1 MQVDDVFAVA
11 YERRSTDQT
20 AVVLPAALRR
30 ERELGGGADRL
41 TDRLDALARANRA
54 HVADAEQLVAAEAVS
69 GGVAQRIARE
79 RAAGSHIAGA
89 VAIVEEPVGLVV
101 AQGSNV
107 IAEGA
112 IRRRAADVDLGL
124 MIELRRC
131 DSQIR
136 GRKAGKRAGLDDLVD
151 EPGRTRRSDRR
162 RAAAGIDLQFL

>member
-30 ERELGGGADRL
+30 ERELGGGAD
-41 TDRLDALARANRA
+41 
-54 HVADAEQLVAAEAVS
+54 
-69 GGVAQRIARE
+69 RIARE

-151 EPGRTRRSDRR
+151 EHGRTRRSDRR